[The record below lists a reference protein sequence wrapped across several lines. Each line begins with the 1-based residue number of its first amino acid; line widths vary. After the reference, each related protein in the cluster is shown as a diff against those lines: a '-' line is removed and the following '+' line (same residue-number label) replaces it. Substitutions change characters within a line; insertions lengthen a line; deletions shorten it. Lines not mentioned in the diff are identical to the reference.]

1 MHAIVFEKPGD
12 ATLCASYHRD
22 RKGPMGLARQD
33 SPLCTQCHAGLQTK
47 VPQTTN
53 ANISDFSKGHPPFKL
68 SMLVPGKTGAAGIV
82 SVSQDAPQLA
92 EKSKTSADIAI
103 TDLKT
108 VRAVMLATSPPPT
121 TKCAAPVKLAT
132 AFMWADGRAAC
143 LLCYLAASRMTR
155 KNAQPN

>member
-12 ATLCASYHRD
+12 ATLCPSYYRD
-22 RKGPMGLARQD
+22 HQGPMGLARQD

-47 VPQTTN
+47 VPRTTN

-82 SVSQDAPQLA
+82 SVSQNTPQLA

-108 VRAVMLATSPPPT
+108 VRAVVLATSPTP

-132 AFMWADGRAAC
+132 AFM
-143 LLCYLAASRMTR
+143 
-155 KNAQPN
+155 